1 MRRQKCWG
9 KRIGL
14 PLVWM
19 VLFWA
24 GITATGKAD
33 VVRLKD
39 GTVLRG
45 KVLSFNQR
53 RFTIMVTFGG
63 STSQFVI
70 PVEEIESIDFDGTDG
85 GTQAGRTPG
94 PVAGAGSPS
103 SSTARPAGGAR
114 SPSGGATAP
123 PRVGKSGVESPPET
137 GRTTP
142 GGAAGP
148 TSRVLAE
155 KTVTVPAAA
164 DWTSTEIRVQ
174 KGQWIVL
181 NASGE
186 VDLGNGRRAGPMGL
200 DNLPDNGKYLAS
212 QATGGLVAVVGDDND
227 QFHFIGR
234 SYEFVAEHNG
244 ILFLSVNEGTPRDN
258 SGSFVVQVRV
268 HSPR

>member
-1 MRRQKCWG
+1 MA
-9 KRIGL
+9 L
-14 PLVWM
+14 PLVW
-19 VLFWA
+19 
-24 GITATGKAD
+24 GILIWGGIAATGKAD

-45 KVLSFNQR
+45 KVLSFSQR
-53 RFTIMVTFGG
+53 RFTITVTFGG

-70 PVEEIESIDFDGTDG
+70 SADEIESIDFDGSDG
-85 GTQAGRTPG
+85 GTSAGRGPLGATVPPG
-94 PVAGAGSPS
+94 TSAPRA
-103 SSTARPAGGAR
+103 ST
-114 SPSGGATAP
+114 GGATSP
-123 PRVGKSGVESPPET
+123 PRVAKSGVESPPVA
-137 GRTTP
+137 GRVTP
-142 GGAAGP
+142 GGTAGA
-148 TSRVLAE
+148 TSRVLVE

-174 KGQWIVL
+174 KGQLIVL

-186 VDLGNGRRAGPMGL
+186 VDLGNGRRTGPTGI
-200 DNLPDNGKYLAS
+200 DALPDNGKYLAG

-227 QFHFIGR
+227 QFHLIGR
-234 SYEFVAEHNG
+234 SSEFVAEHNG

>member
-1 MRRQKCWG
+1 MQVKRWNSWGRRM
-9 KRIGL
+9 GL

-19 VLFWA
+19 VLIWA
-24 GITATGKAD
+24 GIAATGKAD

-53 RFTIMVTFGG
+53 RFTITVTFGG
-63 STSQFVI
+63 ATSQFVI
-70 PVEEIESIDFDGTDG
+70 SVDEIESIDFDGSDG
-85 GTQAGRTPG
+85 GASAGRASG
-94 PVAGAGSPS
+94 PLGATVPPN
-103 SSTARPAGGAR
+103 SSTPKAPTAPRA
-114 SPSGGATAP
+114 SSGGASSP
-123 PRVGKSGVESPPET
+123 PRVAKSGVENPPEA
-137 GRTTP
+137 GRATP
-142 GGAAGP
+142 GA
-148 TSRVLAE
+148 TSRVLVE

-174 KGQWIVL
+174 KGQLIVL

-186 VDLGNGRRAGPMGL
+186 VDLGNGRRTGPTGI
-200 DNLPDNGKYLAS
+200 DTLPDNGKYLAG

-234 SYEFVAEHNG
+234 SSEFTAEHNG

-268 HSPR
+268 HSPK

>member
-1 MRRQKCWG
+1 MA
-9 KRIGL
+9 L
-14 PLVWM
+14 PLVW
-19 VLFWA
+19 
-24 GITATGKAD
+24 GILIWGGIAATGKAD

-45 KVLSFNQR
+45 KVLSFSQR
-53 RFTIMVTFGG
+53 RFTITVTFCG

-70 PVEEIESIDFDGTDG
+70 SADEIESIDFDGSDG
-85 GTQAGRTPG
+85 GTSAGRGPLGATVPPG
-94 PVAGAGSPS
+94 TSAPRA
-103 SSTARPAGGAR
+103 ST
-114 SPSGGATAP
+114 GGATSP
-123 PRVGKSGVESPPET
+123 PRVAKSGVESPPVA
-137 GRTTP
+137 GRVTP
-142 GGAAGP
+142 GGTAGA
-148 TSRVLAE
+148 TSRVLVE

-174 KGQWIVL
+174 KGQLIVL

-186 VDLGNGRRAGPMGL
+186 VDLGNGRRTGPTGI
-200 DNLPDNGKYLAS
+200 DALPDNGKYLAG

-234 SYEFVAEHNG
+234 SSEFVAEHNG

>member
-1 MRRQKCWG
+1 MKRRKNWG
-9 KRIGL
+9 RRMVL
-14 PLVWM
+14 PLVW
-19 VLFWA
+19 
-24 GITATGKAD
+24 GILIWGGIAATGKAD

-45 KVLSFNQR
+45 KVLSFSQR
-53 RFTIMVTFGG
+53 RFTITVTFGG

-70 PVEEIESIDFDGTDG
+70 SADEIESIDFDGSDG
-85 GTQAGRTPG
+85 GTSAGRGPLGATVPPG
-94 PVAGAGSPS
+94 TSAPRA
-103 SSTARPAGGAR
+103 ST
-114 SPSGGATAP
+114 GGATSP
-123 PRVGKSGVESPPET
+123 PRVAKSGVESPPVA
-137 GRTTP
+137 GRVTP
-142 GGAAGP
+142 GGTAGA
-148 TSRVLAE
+148 TSRVLVE

-174 KGQWIVL
+174 KGQLIVL

-186 VDLGNGRRAGPMGL
+186 VDLGNGRRTGPTGI
-200 DNLPDNGKYLAS
+200 DALPDNGKYLAG

-234 SYEFVAEHNG
+234 SSEFVAEHNG

>member
-1 MRRQKCWG
+1 MV
-9 KRIGL
+9 L

-19 VLFWA
+19 VLIWG
-24 GITATGKAD
+24 GIAATGKAD

-45 KVLSFNQR
+45 KVLSFSQR
-53 RFTIMVTFGG
+53 RFTITVTFGG

-70 PVEEIESIDFDGTDG
+70 SADEIESIDFDGSDG
-85 GTQAGRTPG
+85 GALAGRGPLGATVPPG
-94 PVAGAGSPS
+94 ASAPKGAAAPRA
-103 SSTARPAGGAR
+103 ST
-114 SPSGGATAP
+114 GGATSP
-123 PRVGKSGVESPPET
+123 PRVAKSGVESPPEA
-137 GRTTP
+137 GRVTP
-142 GGAAGP
+142 GGTAGA
-148 TSRVLAE
+148 TSRVLVE

-174 KGQWIVL
+174 KGQLIVL

-186 VDLGNGRRAGPMGL
+186 VDLGNGRRTGPTGI
-200 DNLPDNGKYLAS
+200 DALPDNGKYLAG

-234 SYEFVAEHNG
+234 SSEFVAEHNG